1 MKRVVGQAK
10 LAALQ
15 LALSAY
21 NIIPTPMAH
30 EAEDVSP
37 TSQVEESDPDVLS
50 PPPDTNPE
58 PGLNGKPV
66 RCELVPIPCCSTP

>member
-1 MKRVVGQAK
+1 
-10 LAALQ
+10 
-15 LALSAY
+15 
-21 NIIPTPMAH
+21 MAH